1 MRGLLLFIGWV
12 IWSVVALLI
21 TLVLEVMLAMVLYV
35 YLDLNHR
42 EFFGV
47 LVGWARDGMNALLA
61 ALEGASGD
69 LYAAAN
75 QSLAGEVAA
84 KAFLLLVL
92 GLFASGVIRMLA
104 WSVRRVLRPRD

>member
-1 MRGLLLFIGWV
+1 MGGLARFVGWV
-12 IWSVVALLI
+12 IWSVVALLV
-21 TLVLEVMLAMVLYV
+21 TLVIEVMLAMVLYI

-42 EFFGV
+42 DFFGV
-47 LVGWARDGMNALLA
+47 LVGWARSAMNELLE
-61 ALEGASGD
+61 LLRGSSVE
-69 LYAAAN
+69 LYNAAN

-104 WSVRRVLRPRD
+104 WSVRRMLRGRE

>member
-1 MRGLLLFIGWV
+1 MRGFVLFVGYV
-12 IWSVVALLI
+12 IWSVVALLV
-21 TLVLEVMLAMVLYV
+21 TLVLEVMLAMVLYI

-42 EFFGV
+42 EFFGI
-47 LVGWARDGMNALLA
+47 LVGWARDGMNALLGG
-61 ALEGASGD
+61 LQEASGD
-69 LYAAAN
+69 LYVAAN

-104 WSVRRVLRPRD
+104 WSVRRLLRSSE

>member
-1 MRGLLLFIGWV
+1 MRGFVLFIGWV
-12 IWSVVALLI
+12 IWSVVALLT
-21 TLVLEVMLAMVLYV
+21 TLVLEVMLAMLLYV

-47 LVGWARDGMNALLA
+47 LVSWARDGMNFLLNS
-61 ALEGASGD
+61 LQGASAE
-69 LYAAAN
+69 LYNAAN

-104 WSVRRVLRPRD
+104 WSVRRVLRARE